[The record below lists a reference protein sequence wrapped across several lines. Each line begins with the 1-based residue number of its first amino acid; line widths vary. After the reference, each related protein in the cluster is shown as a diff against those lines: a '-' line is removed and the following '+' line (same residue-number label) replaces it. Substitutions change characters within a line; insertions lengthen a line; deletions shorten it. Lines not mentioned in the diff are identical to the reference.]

1 MFNLIKMN
9 FYRLFHQ
16 KSFYVMIA
24 VAAFIGWF
32 MVFMIWMAPRLEEK
46 AQSARNAREQASQ
59 TGEETGSNT
68 GFHVGIMIGGSEEE
82 DMPESE
88 PRVVVFNVAEFLDEF
103 FRSGFTMILISVGAA
118 LIANSE
124 RKRGFIKNLGGQMKP
139 RGMLIVS
146 KLPVILFELIALY
159 AAIILSF
166 TLFGKIYYER
176 FTAGNIPVMCKVVL
190 VQLLLGLAF
199 GALVMLVCTAARNA
213 AAGIFAGIMVASGL
227 FPYVYFF
234 INRLA
239 TAYLGAPAGF
249 DISKCSL
256 DYYLSCI
263 TSEAAGKDV
272 ATALIVGV
280 AYLLLASAAGC
291 LIMEKRD
298 IG

>member
-16 KSFYVMIA
+16 RSFYVMIA

-46 AQSARNAREQASQ
+46 AQSARNAREQDSQ
-59 TGEETGSNT
+59 TGEETGSNA
-68 GFHVGIMIGGSEEE
+68 GFHVGIAVGGTEGEELSVPVSGE
-82 DMPESE
+82 
-88 PRVVVFNVAEFLDEF
+88 FNLAEFVDEF
-103 FRSGFTMILISVGAA
+103 FTSGFTMILISVGAA

-124 RKRGFIKNLGGQMKP
+124 QKRGFIKNLGGQMKP
-139 RGMLIVS
+139 RGMLTVA
-146 KLPVILFELIALY
+146 KLPVILFELVVLY
-159 AAIILSF
+159 AVIILSF
-166 TLFGKIYYER
+166 SLFGRIYYER

-190 VQLLLGLAF
+190 IQLLLGLAF

-213 AAGIFAGIMVASGL
+213 AAGIFAGIVVASGL

-280 AYLLLASAAGC
+280 VYLLLASAAGC
-291 LIMEKRD
+291 LVMEKRD

>member
-32 MVFMIWMAPRLEEK
+32 MVFVIWMAPRLEEK
-46 AQSARNAREQASQ
+46 AQSARNTREQASQ
-59 TGEETGSNT
+59 TDEETGSNA
-68 GFHVGIMIGGSEEE
+68 GFHVGIMIGGSEGE
-82 DMPESE
+82 DIPESE
-88 PRVVVFNVAEFLDEF
+88 PSVVVFNVAEFLDEF
-103 FRSGFTMILISVGAA
+103 FSSGFTMILISVGASI
-118 LIANSE
+118 IANAE

-146 KLPVILFELIALY
+146 KLPTILFEIAAMY
-159 AAIILSF
+159 TATVLSIV
-166 TLFGKIYYER
+166 LFGRVYYEHY
-176 FTAGNIPVMCKVVL
+176 TLGNVPAMCKTIV

-213 AAGIFAGIMVASGL
+213 AAGIFAGIAVASGL

-234 INRLA
+234 INRIA
-239 TAYLGAPAGF
+239 TAYLGAPAEF
-249 DISKCSL
+249 DISRCSL

-280 AYLLLASAAGC
+280 VYLLLASAAGC
-291 LIMEKRD
+291 LVMEKRD
-298 IG
+298 IV

>member
-32 MVFMIWMAPRLEEK
+32 MVFMIWMTPRLEEK
-46 AQSARNAREQASQ
+46 AQSARNAGEQASQ
-59 TGEETGSNT
+59 TGEEAGSNA
-68 GFHVGIMIGGSEEE
+68 GFHVGIAVGGTEGEELSV
-82 DMPESE
+82 PESGE
-88 PRVVVFNVAEFLDEF
+88 FNLAGFVDEF
-103 FRSGFTMILISVGAA
+103 FTSGFTMILISVGAA

-146 KLPVILFELIALY
+146 KLPVILFELVALY

-166 TLFGKIYYER
+166 TLFGRIYYDY

-199 GALVMLVCTAARNA
+199 GALVMLVCTVARNA
-213 AAGIFAGIMVASGL
+213 AAGIFAGIVVASGL

-239 TAYLGAPAGF
+239 TAYLGAPEGF

-263 TSEAAGKDV
+263 TSEAAGRDV

-280 AYLLLASAAGC
+280 AYLLLASAAGW
-291 LIMEKRD
+291 LVMEKRD

>member
-9 FYRLFHQ
+9 FYRLLHQ

-32 MVFMIWMAPRLEEK
+32 MVFMVWMTPRLEEQ
-46 AQSARNAREQASQ
+46 AERARELKTQNS
-59 TGEETGSNT
+59 EETGNET
-68 GFHVGIMIGGSEEE
+68 GFHV
-82 DMPESE
+82 
-88 PRVVVFNVAEFLDEF
+88 VVTAGTTEGKGMQVPASGLAEFNVTQFMDEYF
-103 FRSGFTMILISVGAA
+103 TAGFSMILISVGAA

-146 KLPVILFELIALY
+146 KLPVILFELVALY
-159 AAIILSF
+159 AAILLSI
-166 TLFGKIYYER
+166 TLFGRIYYDR
-176 FTAGNIPVMCKVVL
+176 FTAGNISGMFKVIL

-199 GALVMLVCTAARNA
+199 GALVMLVCTVARNA
-213 AAGIFAGIMVASGL
+213 AAGIFAGIVVASGL

-239 TAYLGAPAGF
+239 TAYLGAPEGF

-263 TSEAAGKDV
+263 TSEAAGKEV
-272 ATALIVGV
+272 ATALIVGLV
-280 AYLLLASAAGC
+280 YLLLASAAGC
-291 LIMEKRD
+291 LVMEKRD
-298 IG
+298 VA

>member
-32 MVFMIWMAPRLEEK
+32 MVFMIWMTPRLEEK
-46 AQSARNAREQASQ
+46 AQDARNAREQTSQ
-59 TGEETGSNT
+59 TGEEAESNA
-68 GFHVGIMIGGSEEE
+68 GFHVGIMVGGTEGEELPVPQSGE
-82 DMPESE
+82 
-88 PRVVVFNVAEFLDEF
+88 FNLAEFVDEF
-103 FRSGFTMILISVGAA
+103 FTSGFTMILISVGAA

-146 KLPVILFELIALY
+146 KLPVILFELVALY

-166 TLFGKIYYER
+166 TLFGRIYYDR

-213 AAGIFAGIMVASGL
+213 AAGIFAGIVVASGL

-280 AYLLLASAAGC
+280 VYLLLASAAGC
-291 LIMEKRD
+291 LVLEKRD